1 MFENMLVFITV
12 AELNDYLQNHDVDT
26 LVDRAAFG
34 LDLLDTVRDNE
45 NVFQIVDPV
54 DDGRWIEIDDDGYVV
69 NDYL

>member
-1 MFENMLVFITV
+1 MMIFISV

-34 LDLLDTVRDNE
+34 LDLLDRVRDND
-45 NVFQIVDPV
+45 NVFEITDPV

-69 NDYL
+69 KDYL